1 MFVFN
6 PTDVA
11 QQVTVTF
18 SVAHF
23 GIGMP
28 FTKTGI
34 LTPTM
39 VLNIP
44 PHGMA
49 RAQTIWMPIYNGHFC
64 VQIQLQSAGH
74 EPVWSQRNIDVGEP
88 LRLGVPHSRIIEV
101 RNPMTDVVT
110 ITLALINHRPEWQMT
125 LTPTM
130 FVNVNPGVVNTATLT
145 VQPPQPSTDPQ
156 EREKQLKG
164 LADEQPI
171 ADVEAYIDG
180 ELIGGIRKIA
190 KPPVPIHK
198 PQDPPYAESEIS
210 VTPYPLQAG
219 KPATITTDIVN
230 TSDVTQTIRV
240 EFSVAN
246 FGFGIPFTNT
256 NIVPTYRVITLGPGI
271 SQTVWA
277 VWTPPSGGH
286 WCIQIVLRDPDGQ
299 YPDQRSQRNVDVE
312 RREYVPCQPFTKDF
326 WLQNSTPLT
335 VTVSIG
341 ASAINLP
348 PGWTYS
354 TSITQ
359 TVLGP
364 NQGITVTVTITP
376 PCGLASQAWL
386 MPQGTLDAGGASG
399 PPTIDVEGY
408 VDGELLGGIEVQL
421 EAAPPE
427 HKIYLPVM
435 LKQ

>member
-1 MFVFN
+1 
-6 PTDVA
+6 
-11 QQVTVTF
+11 
-18 SVAHF
+18 
-23 GIGMP
+23 
-28 FTKTGI
+28 
-34 LTPTM
+34 
-39 VLNIP
+39 
-44 PHGMA
+44 
-49 RAQTIWMPIYNGHFC
+49 
-64 VQIQLQSAGH
+64 
-74 EPVWSQRNIDVGEP
+74 
-88 LRLGVPHSRIIEV
+88 
-101 RNPMTDVVT
+101 
-110 ITLALINHRPEWQMT
+110 
-125 LTPTM
+125 
-130 FVNVNPGVVNTATLT
+130 
-145 VQPPQPSTDPQ
+145 
-156 EREKQLKG
+156 
-164 LADEQPI
+164 
-171 ADVEAYIDG
+171 
-180 ELIGGIRKIA
+180 
-190 KPPVPIHK
+190 
-198 PQDPPYAESEIS
+198 
-210 VTPYPLQAG
+210 
-219 KPATITTDIVN
+219 
-230 TSDVTQTIRV
+230 
-240 EFSVAN
+240 
-246 FGFGIPFTNT
+246 
-256 NIVPTYRVITLGPGI
+256 
-271 SQTVWA
+271 VWA

-376 PCGLASQAWL
+376 PCSLASQAWL
-386 MPQGTLDAGGASG
+386 TPQGTLDTGGASG